1 MLTSERRR
9 IMGFN
14 DYGDVFLSPESAIEA
29 VLEARELEDDAL
41 ATELSE
47 DLFADNDEV
56 DEEAF
61 TP

>member
-1 MLTSERRR
+1 
-9 IMGFN
+9 MGFN
-14 DYGDVFLSPESAIEA
+14 DYGDVFLSPESTIEA

-47 DLFADNDEV
+47 DLFADNDEL

-61 TP
+61 TS